1 MKSNNVDVFIYVQ
14 SADNPDVVNSTVT
27 KIAELSGV
35 IKANI
40 NPKIKQIL
48 AVEYDPNH
56 ISGGAILNVVRNN
69 GCTASLVG
77 L

>member
-1 MKSNNVDVFIYVQ
+1 MKSNNVDVLIYVQ
-14 SADNPDVVNSTVT
+14 SKDNPDIVNSTVT

-35 IKANI
+35 IQANI
-40 NPKIKQIL
+40 NPNIKQIL
-48 AVEYDPNH
+48 AVEYDLNH
-56 ISGGAILNVVRNN
+56 ISGSAILNVARSN